1 MTLSDAFNTRSPVD
15 SGSHKDENE
24 AEEDGCKIDV
34 PVGKKRGRETHVPTE
49 SRKPEQA
56 WDTRETTHS
65 EPSTAAELPPL
76 SEKVKDGL
84 KDMFHALSRLGGGQ
98 MMPSQNQPTG
108 IKSAEV
114 AEKDEGLAASAN
126 AVAVVA
132 PVEENKD
139 RGKANPVEHPEE
151 EVADES
157 CGEGEILNSQLL
169 YLLLH

>member
-24 AEEDGCKIDV
+24 AEEDASKTDV
-34 PVGKKRGRETHVPTE
+34 SVGKKRGRETDVPTE
-49 SRKPEQA
+49 SRKPERA
-56 WDTRETTHS
+56 WNTPETTHS

-98 MMPSQNQPTG
+98 MVPTG
-108 IKSAEV
+108 VKSVEV
-114 AEKDEGLAASAN
+114 AEKEEGLAASTNTA
-126 AVAVVA
+126 AIIA

-139 RGKANPVEHPEE
+139 RGKANPVQHPGEE
-151 EVADES
+151 AADES
-157 CGEGEILNSQLL
+157 CGEGEELL